1 MTHEPDV
8 VVNSSTQPAQSPA
21 PRIDESSV
29 LDLPFAEAKELMMK
43 AFEVRYLTAML
54 ERSHGSISA
63 AARLAHLDRSNFR
76 RLLRRHGLRGHALE
90 HEHEH
95 EHDEEHLAPAVSEA
109 VVRASAPRYPG
120 SVSPLTAET
129 RRA

>member
-8 VVNSSTQPAQSPA
+8 VVNSSTQPT
-21 PRIDESSV
+21 RTTVDEGSV
-29 LDLPFAEAKELMMK
+29 LDLPFAEAKELTMK
-43 AFEVRYLTAML
+43 AFEVRYLNAML
-54 ERSHGSISA
+54 ERAHGSISA

-90 HEHEH
+90 HEH
-95 EHDEEHLAPAVSEA
+95 DEAEHLAPAVSEA

-120 SVSPLTAET
+120 SASPLAAET

>member
-8 VVNSSTQPAQSPA
+8 VVNRSTLPAGTPA
-21 PRIDESSV
+21 PTVDEGSV
-29 LDLPFAEAKELMMK
+29 LDLPFAEAKELTMK

-54 ERSHGSISA
+54 ERAHGSISA

-95 EHDEEHLAPAVSEA
+95 DDAEHLAPAVTEA
-109 VVRASAPRYPG
+109 VARASAPRYPG
-120 SVSPLTAET
+120 SVSPLAAET